1 MKSNSSLFS
10 LETLLYAALFG
21 LALTLRLHGL
31 GERPLLDVEA
41 REALTVFQFLRGL
54 PELHLTHSPAYFFFT
69 YFNFLV
75 LQPSELA
82 ARLAPALFGAGF
94 AVVVPWA
101 FRAQLGRVPAILT
114 AALFT
119 FSGTLIAASRTAD
132 GLMLTLAA
140 LGLTL
145 ALAHQFFKTEAVGW
159 LIGTAVALGVAVAGG
174 ASFFMALV
182 LTLMVGVA
190 LFRMQVGQTMGELWS
205 RIQPHQRT
213 FWLALALSVLVISTV
228 GLLYRSGL
236 GALGAGLTNWFAGFV
251 PTETSRDVLIVPLAL
266 WVYEPLILIFGV
278 IGAWRAFRRSDVL
291 GQGLAAW
298 AIVAFIFLLFYSGR
312 NPADAAWL
320 VIALAPL
327 AARAIFELV
336 SEHWMPEE
344 YVLVSAL
351 SAVLVMLLGFAF
363 VYLMRFA
370 NQLNFVGP
378 LETATSDIWFTSLRE
393 LGLTLLAVALCVVV
407 ALLFGFGWSRSA
419 AITGST
425 VVSAFALF
433 CLSLSAAWGL
443 VQPRAIGDV
452 ELWALEPTATDT
464 HRLVRVL
471 GDVSNF
477 TVGQEREVQVVVQAE
492 PDGAVAWVLRDFVK
506 AQFVTQLDA
515 FIASPVVVAPESQQD
530 PTLGSAYLGQGFT
543 LYERW
548 RPDNLLLHEQLMWLL
563 TRRAPLEASRYV
575 LWVRQ
580 DIQQLQTVT
589 QP

>member
-1 MKSNSSLFS
+1 MKSNSSPFS
-10 LETLLYAALFG
+10 LETLLYAALFV
-21 LALTLRLHGL
+21 LALAVRLYGL

-54 PELHLTHSPAYFFFT
+54 PELHIPHSPAYFFFT
-69 YFNFLV
+69 YLNFLV

-94 AVVVPWA
+94 AALVPWA
-101 FRAQLGRVPAILT
+101 FRAQLGRGPALLT
-114 AALFT
+114 AALFS
-119 FSGTLIAASRTAD
+119 FSGTLIATSRLAD

-145 ALAHQFFKTEAVGW
+145 ILAHQFFKTEAVGW
-159 LIGTAVALGVAVAGG
+159 LIGAAVALGVAVAGG
-174 ASFFMALV
+174 PSFFMALA
-182 LTLMVGVA
+182 LALMVSVA
-190 LFRMQVGQTMGELWS
+190 LFRTQVGQTASEVWS
-205 RIQPHQRT
+205 RIQPQQRT
-213 FWLALALSVLVISTV
+213 FWLALALSVLVVSTV

-236 GALGAGLTNWFAGFV
+236 GALGASLTNWFAGFV
-251 PTETSRDVLIVPLAL
+251 PTETSRDVLIVPLAM
-266 WVYEPLILIFGV
+266 WVYEPLILIFGL
-278 IGAWRAFRRSDVL
+278 IGAWRAFRNQEVL

-298 AIVAFIFLLFYSGR
+298 AIVALIFLLFYSGR
-312 NPADAAWL
+312 TPADATWL
-320 VIALAPL
+320 VMALGPL
-327 AARAIFELV
+327 AARTIFALV
-336 SEHWMPEE
+336 SEHWMQEE
-344 YVLVSAL
+344 YALVTAL
-351 SAVLVMLLGFAF
+351 SAVLLMLLGFAF

-370 NQLNFVGP
+370 NQLNFTGP
-378 LETATSDIWFTSLRE
+378 LETATFDIWFTSLRE

-425 VVSAFALF
+425 VVAAFALF

-443 VQPRAIGDV
+443 VQPRAIEDV
-452 ELWALEPTATDT
+452 ELWALESTSTDT
-464 HRLVRVL
+464 QRLVRVL
-471 GDVSNF
+471 TDISNF
-477 TVGQEREVQVVVQAE
+477 SVGQEREVEVVVQAA
-492 PDGAVAWVLRDFVK
+492 PDGAVAWALRDFVK
-506 AQFVTQLDA
+506 AKFITQLDA

-548 RPDNLLLHEQLMWLL
+548 RPDNLLLHEQLKWLL

-580 DIQQLQTVT
+580 DVQQLQTVT